1 MEKSLSVIIPIDGC
15 RNDDGNNL
23 QAGVECLLNQNV
35 PQEELELIIL
45 VGENDP
51 QLNEKIQA
59 YADTDPNMI
68 QIFKFDTNS
77 WVDNISGKYV
87 LFYDFSNRWEEGALA
102 KSCQYIDQWEA
113 PPNLFMCREIFQK
126 KTAAKST
133 FRFIYKN
140 GNRIVNVRE
149 NPRIISVSLNNV
161 IFQREALKKG
171 IKELANGKD
180 LLYGRELYFLTRLL
194 MDDPNVGIISSVGF
208 IYRNSERLSSE
219 QADDGMEYVRNLNIL
234 FRELGFLASDE
245 ASQHYI
251 RNVMLY
257 VMKQYLDGADT
268 STAFT
273 EEEKNAYLCFLR
285 EKLQQIPDD
294 IIDNAPGTVQNQRM
308 ALYAAKYGKDLF
320 QNITMEKNAIL
331 WNGHRL
337 VNLKHDAI
345 CFHTMTVENEM
356 LNISG
361 TVTAGTLNQK
371 TDLLLRD
378 ETGKEWWAELQLY
391 PKSNVTNRF
400 DEVLLAGR
408 KFNLTIPLREIRK
421 ASFYLVM
428 NDEETKIYP
437 KMMGDTGL
445 KHQYRYSYAE
455 KEGWLIRYDNGD
467 IIVAQKS
474 VLNAVKFKHR
484 LLKEFHRKNDT
495 AGEAAFRK
503 NLRWSK
509 RVRKLKLK
517 NQIAFVSARSNDA
530 LLPNMKSVY
539 ERIKSYKV
547 VFTQMMPYSDEK
559 MDEAIEAVYSSKVV
573 VTDDYFYLFRKF
585 GKKPGQKFVQLWHAT
600 GAFKKFGLDGTDL
613 FPEVDRL
620 YHKDYDLVSVS
631 GENLKGIYADAF
643 GIDRKIVK
651 GYGAPRT
658 DKLLQPDYV
667 EETRK
672 RILEAYPNLKEK
684 QVILYAPTFRDSNG
698 KDKHFFYPEMNF
710 ESLSSSLKREQVFLI
725 CPHPVMQNQIVD
737 KEYRNI
743 VQVNDFTTNEMMC
756 IANLLVTDYSSVI
769 FEYSLLNKPMVF
781 YCYDYDEY
789 NRDFYLDYEKDLP
802 GKMFRNYGDLEQ
814 YICKGEF
821 KDVAAVQD
829 FRNRYMSACD
839 GKSGERLA
847 HAVEKLLKE

>member
-15 RNDDGNNL
+15 RSDDGNDL
-23 QAGVECLLNQNV
+23 QAGVECLLNQKV
-35 PQEELELIIL
+35 PQEELELIFL

-51 QLNEKIQA
+51 QLDERIQA
-59 YADTDPNMI
+59 YADKNSEMI
-68 QIFKFDTNS
+68 TIFNLDTNC
-77 WVDNISGKYV
+77 WVDSISGKYV

-102 KSCQYIDQWEA
+102 KACQYINQWEA
-113 PPNLFMCREIFQK
+113 PSNLFMCREIFQK

-133 FRFIYKN
+133 LRFIYKN

-161 IFQREALKKG
+161 IFQREALKRG
-171 IKELANGKD
+171 IKEPANGKD
-180 LLYGRELYFLTRLL
+180 FLYGRELYFLTRLL
-194 MDDPNVGIISSVGF
+194 MDNPSVGIISSVSF
-208 IYRNSERLSSE
+208 IYRNSERLCSE
-219 QADDGMEYVRNLNIL
+219 HADGGMEYVRNLNIL
-234 FRELGFLASDE
+234 FRELELLASDE

-268 STAFT
+268 STVFT
-273 EEEKNAYLCFLR
+273 EEERNAYLCFLR
-285 EKLQQIPDD
+285 EELQQIPDD

-308 ALYAAKYGKDLF
+308 ALYTAKYGKDIF
-320 QNITMEKNAIL
+320 QDVTMEKNAIL

-345 CFHTMTVENEM
+345 CFHTITVENEM
-356 LNISG
+356 LNIAG

-371 TDLLLRD
+371 TDLVSRN
-378 ETGKEWWAELQLY
+378 ESGKEWLAELQFY
-391 PKSNVTNRF
+391 PKNDVTNRF

-408 KFNLTIPLREIRK
+408 RFNLTIPLREIRK
-421 ASFYLVM
+421 ASFYLVV

-484 LLKEFHRKNDT
+484 FLKELHRKNDT

-517 NQIAFVSARSNDA
+517 NQIAFVSARSNAA
-530 LLPNMKSVY
+530 LLPNMQSVY
-539 ERIKSYKV
+539 ERIKSHKV
-547 VFTQMMPYSDEK
+547 VFTQMMPYSDEE

-600 GAFKKFGLDGTDL
+600 GAFKKFGLDGTNL

-643 GIDRKIVK
+643 GINRKIVK
-651 GYGAPRT
+651 DYGVPRT
-658 DKLLQPDYV
+658 DKLLLPEYV

-743 VQVNDFTTNEMMC
+743 VQVNNFTTNEMMC
-756 IANLLVTDYSSVI
+756 IADLLVTDYSSVI

-802 GKMFRNYGDLEQ
+802 GQLFRSYAEIED
-814 YICKGEF
+814 YICAG
-821 KDVAAVQD
+821 D
-829 FRNRYMSACD
+829 FRESERLKDFQNRYMSACD
-839 GKSGERLA
+839 GKSGDRLA
-847 HAVEKLLKE
+847 RAVEDLLEE